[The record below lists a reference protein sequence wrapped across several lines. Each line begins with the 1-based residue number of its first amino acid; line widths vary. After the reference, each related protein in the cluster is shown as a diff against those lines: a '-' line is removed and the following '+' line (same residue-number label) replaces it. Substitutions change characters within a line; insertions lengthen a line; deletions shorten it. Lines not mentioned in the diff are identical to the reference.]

1 MSKSDRSLR
10 PKMVTGS
17 CKSDKS
23 CYIYKT
29 KRTFSKIWKIWDCVY
44 VYWITTQNG
53 SNASCLVVK
62 MLQELRRAFTKSL
75 HLFEFAKWNLQLTT
89 KKAKF
94 QFWWISSQVL
104 HSNCFWGILKIKNS
118 HKCFFINIFSTRQV
132 KASFNE
138 ELNGGV
144 EKRYVGTCM
153 KG

>member
-1 MSKSDRSLR
+1 MNKTLLTHLSKSDRSLW
-10 PKMVTGS
+10 PKMVTGF

-94 QFWWISSQVL
+94 QFWWISSQVFTL
-104 HSNCFWGILKIKNS
+104 QLFLRNFEKKFTQM
-118 HKCFFINIFSTRQV
+118 FFINIFQQDRWMRS
-132 KASFNE
+132 
-138 ELNGGV
+138 
-144 EKRYVGTCM
+144 
-153 KG
+153 